1 MTGDKAMTATPIHDS
16 SVETFSGALTR
27 QAPTKRSSLAR
38 LCDDAIAPP
47 PRLEPPAASPA
58 SVAQLGQFEKNPPKI
73 TIEKNIVKTTQYSY
87 ACNSLT
93 DFEHGQDMR

>member
-47 PRLEPPAASPA
+47 PRLEPPAAAPA
-58 SVAQLGQFEKNPPKI
+58 SVAQLGQFEKTFQKLDW
-73 TIEKNIVKTTQYSY
+73 KKIVKTTQYSY

>member
-38 LCDDAIAPP
+38 LCDDAIGP
-47 PRLEPPAASPA
+47 PRRAAPRAAGHRPPRQPQSYSWANLKKPS
-58 SVAQLGQFEKNPPKI
+58 KYY
-73 TIEKNIVKTTQYSY
+73 IEKYIVKMTHYSY
-87 ACNSLT
+87 A
-93 DFEHGQDMR
+93 